1 MIHFIPAWY
10 QQNRWCENE
19 QNWHVRR
26 MRSEFDDTVKQIQL
40 FHRSKVHPFQIMLLS
55 FAPNL
60 RHFLHRQ
67 SVYRAPYWSCFD
79 AIQEVRR
86 KKATLLSYHNL
97 NWPPHTEFVYTP
109 FVIVAYL
116 RGKKYAQIEFG
127 EDGNPIQIDMYQ
139 NEQIQRRNIYDDRG
153 FVSSTILYE
162 EEKPVYQDYLTEKG
176 MWKIRHFFENGH
188 VEVNPKYTTYLMMVG
203 EKEELYHFKQLEY
216 SSLESVIGEVLS
228 TYLSLLDEND
238 IFCVAM
244 SKQHTNLLRTI
255 LKDRNTVLSFFE
267 NRYDSVNNDISLD
280 MVENASYVITDSK
293 ENTKKIQEET
303 GVFYIKI
310 KDITPFD
317 TRADFGISQ
326 QLTVQK
332 IMVPVDGLGDIRFAE
347 IIGQLGEYLYKN
359 ERAEICLFTRV
370 AAYNRKQ
377 VLLEKTRQCLKNAGL
392 EERWAMEEDGKGV
405 FENDLDE
412 EEEIPIRF
420 TVEQCVDEFAVSKC
434 MREQRVIVDMRDI
447 TEVYLRVSAVSIGIP
462 QLVYRE
468 NQFVEHGKNGFI
480 VKEMSRLPEILNFY
494 LDGLANWNEAM
505 VYSYELGKKYTTSV
519 LIDEWKEVIDFVGS
533 NSNFTIGN

>member
-10 QQNRWCENE
+10 QQNKWCENE

-40 FHRSKVHPFQIMLLS
+40 FHRSKVYPFQIMLLS

-67 SVYRAPYWSCFD
+67 SVYRASYWSCFD

-162 EEKPVYQDYLTEKG
+162 NTKPVYQDYLTEKG
-176 MWKIRHFFENGH
+176 VWKIRHFLDDDH
-188 VEVNPKYTTYLMMVG
+188 VEINTKYPTYLLMIG
-203 EKEELYHFKQLEY
+203 EEEITRQFSQTSYE
-216 SSLESVIGEVLS
+216 SLELVISEVLQA
-228 TYLSLLDEND
+228 YLELLNESD
-238 IFCVAM
+238 IFCIAM
-244 SKQHTNLLRTI
+244 DKQHTNLLMQVMSE
-255 LKDRNTVLSFFE
+255 KKTVLSFFE
-267 NRYDSVNNDISLD
+267 NRYNIGDSRNAIRML
-280 MVENASYVITDSK
+280 ENARYIITDSR
-293 ENTKKIQEET
+293 ENTTRIEKET
-303 GVFYIKI
+303 DIPDLQI

-317 TRADFGISQ
+317 ARVDFGISQ
-326 QLTVQK
+326 QLSVQK
-332 IMVPVDGLGDIRFAE
+332 IMVPVDGLGDMRFSELIR
-347 IIGQLGEYLYKN
+347 QLGEYLYHN
-359 ERAEICLFTRV
+359 EYAQIHLFTRV

-377 VLLEKTRQCLKNAGL
+377 VLLEKTRQCLKSAGL
-392 EERWAMEEDGKGV
+392 EEGWAVEEEDTGV
-405 FENDLDE
+405 FENDLDSE
-412 EEEIPIRF
+412 DAIPMRF
-420 TVEQCVDEFAVSKC
+420 FVEQCVDEFSVSKC
-434 MREQRVIVDMRDI
+434 MREQRVVVDMRDI
-447 TEVYLRVSAVSIGIP
+447 TEIYLRVSAISIGIP
-462 QLVYRE
+462 QLVYTE
-468 NQFVEHGKNGFI
+468 TQFVEHGKNGFI
-480 VKEMSRLPEILNFY
+480 VKDMNKLSDILDFY

-505 VYSYELGKKYTTSV
+505 VYSYELGKKYATAV
-519 LIDEWKEVIDFVGS
+519 LIEEWKEVIDFVGR
-533 NSNFTIGN
+533 N